1 MAADDRRRPKR
12 RPNLKGERRAIRSP
26 LTRSEL
32 NCMKVNKM
40 KLRSILAAVVLS
52 GMCGQAY
59 AKLPWTYETDDGRK
73 VTSIQVSRDMAACDT
88 MLAGRYVVPD
98 SRSAL
103 TTCMRAKGYIIHS

>member
-1 MAADDRRRPKR
+1 
-12 RPNLKGERRAIRSP
+12 
-26 LTRSEL
+26 
-32 NCMKVNKM
+32 M

-88 MLAGRYVVPD
+88 ILAGRFVDD
-98 SRSAL
+98 SRAAMNA
-103 TTCMRAKGYIIHS
+103 CMRAKGYIIHSCNALGFDCN